1 LLLTLKLIFIYE
13 DNKIKNKTII
23 NNESEKN
30 SFIEKMLAAT
40 ITKPILIETS
50 SYKPKRSSAINSL
63 MWIGNAEIQKHIR
76 ETQGQIYS
84 TDDIHEYFVNLLLP
98 RAVIEINGRERA
110 IRAHTSKFNNKQM
123 VEYLELLEMYCSEH
137 LSLIL
142 THPDEYREAMK
153 C

>member
-1 LLLTLKLIFIYE
+1 
-13 DNKIKNKTII
+13 
-23 NNESEKN
+23 
-30 SFIEKMLAAT
+30 MLGAT

-63 MWIGNAEIQKHIR
+63 MWIWNAEIQNHIR

-110 IRAHTSKFNNKQM
+110 IRAHTSKFNNQQM
-123 VEYLELLEMYCSEH
+123 VEYLELL
-137 LSLIL
+137 
-142 THPDEYREAMK
+142 
-153 C
+153 